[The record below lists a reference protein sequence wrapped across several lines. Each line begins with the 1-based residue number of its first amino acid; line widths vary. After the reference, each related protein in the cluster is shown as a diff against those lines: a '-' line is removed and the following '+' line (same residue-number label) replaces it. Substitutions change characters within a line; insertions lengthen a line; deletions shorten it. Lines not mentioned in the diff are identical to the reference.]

1 MDKNNNNINDVIH
14 RLINTPVM
22 NLILE
27 DDLKTLNNLK
37 KYLKK
42 EDKNLIKK
50 RLSKANLECIF
61 NESLEESLKYST
73 PSDQL
78 LFFSKLIF
86 EKTNDQYFNISIYRY
101 LRRFE

>member
-1 MDKNNNNINDVIH
+1 MEKNNIHDVIH

-22 NLILE
+22 NLILD

-37 KYLKK
+37 NYLKK
-42 EDKNLIKK
+42 NDKIVIKK
-50 RLSKANLECIF
+50 RLSNNNLEHIF
-61 NESLEESLKYST
+61 NESLEKSLEYST
-73 PSDQL
+73 HSDQL

-86 EKTNDQYFNISIYRY
+86 EKTNDKDFNLSIYRY

>member
-1 MDKNNNNINDVIH
+1 MDKNNINDVIH

-37 KYLKK
+37 IYLKK
-42 EDKNLIKK
+42 KDKNVVKK
-50 RLSKANLECIF
+50 RLSKDNLECIF
-61 NESLEESLKYST
+61 NESLEKSLKYSD
-73 PSDQL
+73 PHDQL

-86 EKTNDQYFNISIYRY
+86 EKTNDQHFNIFIYRY

>member
-1 MDKNNNNINDVIH
+1 MDKNNINDVIY

-22 NLILE
+22 NLILD

-37 KYLKK
+37 NYLKK
-42 EDKNLIKK
+42 KDKNVIKK
-50 RLSKANLECIF
+50 RLPKANLECIF
-61 NESLEESLKYST
+61 NESFEKSLKYST
-73 PSDQL
+73 HSDQL

-86 EKTNDQYFNISIYRY
+86 EKTNDQDFNISIYRY

>member
-1 MDKNNNNINDVIH
+1 MDKNNINDVIH

-22 NLILE
+22 NLILN
-27 DDLKTLNNLK
+27 DDLETLNNLK
-37 KYLKK
+37 NYLKK
-42 EDKNLIKK
+42 ENKNLIKK

-61 NESLEESLKYST
+61 NESLEKSLKYSDQH
-73 PSDQL
+73 DQL

-86 EKTNDQYFNISIYRY
+86 EKTNDQYFNIFICRY

>member
-1 MDKNNNNINDVIH
+1 MDKNNINDVIH

-37 KYLKK
+37 IYLKK
-42 EDKNLIKK
+42 KDKNVVKK
-50 RLSKANLECIF
+50 RLSKDNLECIF
-61 NESLEESLKYST
+61 NESFEKSLKYIE
-73 PSDQL
+73 PHDQL

-86 EKTNDQYFNISIYRY
+86 EKTNDQYFNIFIYRY